1 MKLLVEFSK
10 FVIVG
15 IIRTIMGMVIVFIP
29 YNVWGVNYIL
39 CNVVGYSV
47 ALVTGFIMHRKWA
60 FESHNRWTKEIIP
73 YLATFGLGFFV
84 NMILLLI
91 FAEKLGMNKNIS
103 LVIASCGFTLTNY
116 FGNKLW
122 TFRKIKAKTD

>member
-1 MKLLVEFSK
+1 MKLIVEFSK

-60 FESHNRWTKEIIP
+60 FESQNRWTNEIIP
-73 YLATFGLGFFV
+73 YLATFGLGFLV

-103 LVIASCGFTLTNY
+103 LVIASGGFTLTNY
-116 FGNKLW
+116 LGNKLW
-122 TFRKIKAKTD
+122 TFRKIKAKID